1 MQHNSP
7 LSASQSSH
15 TSEAHSIAIFAS
27 GSGSNAER
35 IIEYFRSH
43 PSIRVSLVLT
53 NNPKAGVLERASR
66 LGVPSHVFNR
76 NDFYQTNEVLQVLED
91 HRISFIVLAGFLWL
105 MPANLVQAFPD
116 RIVNIHPALLP
127 RYGGKGMYGMKVHEA
142 IVQAGEKE
150 SGITI
155 HYVNE
160 HYDEGQIVFQAT
172 CAVSPDD
179 SPEEVAH
186 KVQALEHQYFP
197 PVIERVIL
205 GTDPVGGIRE

>member
-1 MQHNSP
+1 
-7 LSASQSSH
+7 
-15 TSEAHSIAIFAS
+15 
-27 GSGSNAER
+27 
-35 IIEYFRSH
+35 
-43 PSIRVSLVLT
+43 
-53 NNPKAGVLERASR
+53 VLERASR